1 MPLQPDPDLDQL
13 RHIIGKARVD
23 AGMTLEQ
30 LAEASGVGR
39 QTIVQL
45 SNGKYYGDLNT
56 WLKLSRA
63 LKVGLDEL
71 TAPVWHKDKE

>member
-1 MPLQPDPDLDQL
+1 MPLQSDPDLDQL
-13 RHIIGKARVD
+13 KHILGKARVD

-45 SNGKYYGDLNT
+45 SNGKYYGDLKT

-63 LKVGLDEL
+63 LGVSLDEL
-71 TAPVWHKDKE
+71 TAPVWHRD